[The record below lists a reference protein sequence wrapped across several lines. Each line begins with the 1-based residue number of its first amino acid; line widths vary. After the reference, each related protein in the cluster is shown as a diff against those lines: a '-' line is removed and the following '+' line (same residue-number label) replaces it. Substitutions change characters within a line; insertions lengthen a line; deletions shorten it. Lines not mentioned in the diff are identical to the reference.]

1 MTNLTNRNFSRLQS
15 GTRMSMSRTK
25 SAAWTIVGVSIL
37 AATASTASAQ
47 VSPETPSTSTV
58 PVRDVT
64 APLAKATRPIG
75 GANMLRAL
83 PDGSIF
89 INDVQRRQ
97 LLRFDATL
105 QNVVVVA
112 DTAPGALMPYGQRPI
127 GLLPYLGDSS
137 IVVDPATLSMVVLNK
152 DGKTVRVM
160 ASPRTND
167 VNTLSNMNLGSHA
180 FDQMGRLYYRQGNAG
195 GAPGGGGMAMMFGSG
210 NDRGGGGGRGGQ
222 PGGQGGNTQQQGRGG
237 AQPAQPAR
245 PAAGDDAAFRGG
257 GQGGGQPF
265 GGPGGRGFNPASQPD
280 SVPIVRVDFDTRK
293 ADTVAYVKVP
303 KNETQM
309 TRGEDGSTKISIK
322 INPLPQADDWA
333 LLNDGTVAVMR
344 VLDFHVDYYRPDG
357 SHIASDKL
365 PFDWKRITDDDKAK
379 LVDSLQT
386 LAKAATERAGGGG
399 GGGGGF
405 RMSFEP
411 VAAEKL
417 PDYYPPIR
425 AGTTLADFDGNLWV
439 LPATSNLSAQL
450 ATQFMGGMGGGGMGG
465 RGGPGGAPGAPGA
478 AGGARGAAAG
488 AAGAPGAP
496 RAAGDT
502 TRGAMPA
509 AAMGMMAAMMNQPPL
524 VYDIISP
531 AGKMIERVKLPAGR
545 QLLGFGP
552 NGAIFLGARD
562 GRQIIVEK
570 VMRKE

>member
-1 MTNLTNRNFSRLQS
+1 
-15 GTRMSMSRTK
+15 
-25 SAAWTIVGVSIL
+25 
-37 AATASTASAQ
+37 
-47 VSPETPSTSTV
+47 
-58 PVRDVT
+58 
-64 APLAKATRPIG
+64 
-75 GANMLRAL
+75 
-83 PDGSIF
+83 
-89 INDVQRRQ
+89 
-97 LLRFDATL
+97 
-105 QNVVVVA
+105 
-112 DTAPGALMPYGQRPI
+112 
-127 GLLPYLGDSS
+127 
-137 IVVDPATLSMVVLNK
+137 
-152 DGKTVRVM
+152 
-160 ASPRTND
+160 
-167 VNTLSNMNLGSHA
+167 
-180 FDQMGRLYYRQGNAG
+180 
-195 GAPGGGGMAMMFGSG
+195 
-210 NDRGGGGGRGGQ
+210 
-222 PGGQGGNTQQQGRGG
+222 
-237 AQPAQPAR
+237 
-245 PAAGDDAAFRGG
+245 
-257 GQGGGQPF
+257 
-265 GGPGGRGFNPASQPD
+265 
-280 SVPIVRVDFDTRK
+280 
-293 ADTVAYVKVP
+293 
-303 KNETQM
+303 M

-333 LLNDGTVAVMR
+333 LLNDGTVAIMR

-357 SHIASDKL
+357 SHVSSDKL

-386 LAKAATERAGGGG
+386 LAKAATERA

-450 ATQFMGGMGGGGMGG
+450 ATQFMGGMGGMGG
-465 RGGPGGAPGAPGA
+465 RGGAPGA
-478 AGGARGAAAG
+478 AGGAPGAAR
-488 AAGAPGAP
+488 AP
-496 RAAGDT
+496 GDT
-502 TRGAMPA
+502 TRGTMPA

-552 NGAIFLGARD
+552 NGAIFLGARN

>member
-1 MTNLTNRNFSRLQS
+1 
-15 GTRMSMSRTK
+15 MSISMNMSRTK
-25 SAAWTIVGVSIL
+25 FAAWTMVGVSIL

-47 VSPETPSTSTV
+47 VSPETPSTATV

-97 LLRFDATL
+97 LLRFDPTL

-127 GLLPYLGDSS
+127 GLIPYLGDSS
-137 IVVDPATLSMVVLNK
+137 IVVDPATLSMVVLDKN
-152 DGKTVRVM
+152 GKTVRVM

-180 FDQMGRLYYRQGNAG
+180 FDQKGRLYYRQGNAG
-195 GAPGGGGMAMMFGSG
+195 GGPGGGAAAMMFGSG
-210 NDRGGGGGRGGQ
+210 NDRGGGGGGRGGQ

-237 AQPAQPAR
+237 AQPAR
-245 PAAGDDAAFRGG
+245 PTAGDDPAFRGG
-257 GQGGGQPF
+257 APGGGQPF
-265 GGPGGRGFNPASQPD
+265 GGPGGRGFNPANQPD

-303 KNETQM
+303 KSESQM
-309 TRGEDGSTKISIK
+309 TRGEDGSTKLTIK

-333 LLNDGTVAVMR
+333 LLNDGTVAIMR
-344 VLDFHVDYYRPDG
+344 VLDFHVDYYHPDG
-357 SHIASDKL
+357 SHVASDKL
-365 PFDWKRITDDDKAK
+365 PFDWKRITDDDRTK

-386 LAKAATERAGGGG
+386 LAKAATERSGGS
-399 GGGGGF
+399 GGGGF

-417 PDYYPPIR
+417 PDYYPPIK
-425 AGTTLADFDGNLWV
+425 AGTTMADFDGNLWV

-450 ATQFMGGMGGGGMGG
+450 AAQFMGGMGGGMGGMGG
-465 RGGPGGAPGAPGA
+465 RGGPP
-478 AGGARGAAAG
+478 AAG
-488 AAGAPGAP
+488 AAGAAGARGAG

-502 TRGAMPA
+502 TRGAFPA

>member
-1 MTNLTNRNFSRLQS
+1 MADLTIRSYSQIQS
-15 GTRMSMSRTK
+15 KTRMSMSRTK
-25 SAAWTIVGVSIL
+25 SAAKTMVGVSIL
-37 AATASTASAQ
+37 AATASTAWAQ
-47 VSPETPSTSTV
+47 VAPETPLTSTV
-58 PVRDVT
+58 PVREVT
-64 APLAKATRPIG
+64 APMAKATRPIG

-83 PDGSIF
+83 SDGSIF
-89 INDVQRRQ
+89 VNDVQRRQ

-137 IVVDPATLSMVVLNK
+137 IVVDPATLSMVVLNR

-180 FDQMGRLYYRQGNAG
+180 FDQKGRLYYRQGNAG
-195 GAPGGGGMAMMFGSG
+195 GGPGGGGMAMMFGSG
-210 NDRGGGGGRGGQ
+210 NDRGGGGRGGQ
-222 PGGQGGNTQQQGRGG
+222 PGGQGGNNQQQARGG
-237 AQPAQPAR
+237 AQPAR
-245 PAAGDDAAFRGG
+245 PAAGDDPAFRGG

-280 SVPIVRVDFDTRK
+280 SVPIVRVDFDTRR
-293 ADTVAYVKVP
+293 ADTVAFVKVP

-309 TRGEDGSTKISIK
+309 TRGEDGSMKLSIK

-333 LLNDGTVAVMR
+333 LLNDGTVAIVR

-357 SHIASDKL
+357 SHVASDKL
-365 PFDWKRITDDDKAK
+365 PFDWKRISDDDKAK

-386 LAKAATERAGGGG
+386 LAKAATERAAGN
-399 GGGGGF
+399 GGGGF

-411 VAAEKL
+411 VAADRL
-417 PDYYPPIR
+417 PDYYPPIK
-425 AGTTLADFDGNLWV
+425 AGTTIADFDGNLWV

-450 ATQFMGGMGGGGMGG
+450 AAQFMGGMGG
-465 RGGPGGAPGAPGA
+465 RGGPGGPL
-478 AGGARGAAAG
+478 G
-488 AAGAPGAP
+488 AAGASGAGRGTFGAA
-496 RAAGDT
+496 RAPGDT
-502 TRGAMPA
+502 ARGNMPA
-509 AAMGMMAAMMNQPPL
+509 AAMGMMTAMMNQPPL

-531 AGKMIERVKLPAGR
+531 AGQMVERVKLPAGR
-545 QLLGFGP
+545 QLIGFGP
-552 NGAIFLGARD
+552 NGAIFLGARE
-562 GRQIIVEK
+562 GRQIIIERVA
-570 VMRKE
+570 RKP

>member
-1 MTNLTNRNFSRLQS
+1 MTDLTHRNFSRLQS
-15 GTRMSMSRTK
+15 GTRMSLSRTK
-25 SAAWTIVGVSIL
+25 SAAWTMVGVSIL

-47 VSPETPSTSTV
+47 VSPETPSTATV

-180 FDQMGRLYYRQGNAG
+180 FDQQGRLYYRQGNAAG
-195 GAPGGGGMAMMFGSG
+195 GPGGGAAAMMFGSG
-210 NDRGGGGGRGGQ
+210 NDRGGGGRGGQ
-222 PGGQGGNTQQQGRGG
+222 PGGQGGNTTQGRG
-237 AQPAQPAR
+237 AAQPAR
-245 PAAGDDAAFRGG
+245 PTAGDDPAFRAGA
-257 GQGGGQPF
+257 QGGGQPF

-333 LLNDGTVAVMR
+333 LLNDGTVAIMR

-357 SHIASDKL
+357 SQLSSDKL

-386 LAKAATERAGGGG
+386 LAKAASERAGGS
-399 GGGGGF
+399 GGGGF

-417 PDYYPPIR
+417 PDYYPPIK

-450 ATQFMGGMGGGGMGG
+450 AAQFMGGMGGMGG
-465 RGGPGGAPGAPGA
+465 RGGPPAAGAP
-478 AGGARGAAAG
+478 AGAAG
-488 AAGAPGAP
+488 AAGARGAG

-502 TRGAMPA
+502 TRGAFPA

-562 GRQIIVEK
+562 GRQILVEK

>member
-1 MTNLTNRNFSRLQS
+1 MKIS
-15 GTRMSMSRTK
+15 MSMSRTK
-25 SAAWTIVGVSIL
+25 SAAWTIAGVSIL
-37 AATASTASAQ
+37 AATTSTASAQ
-47 VSPETPSTSTV
+47 VAPEAPSTSTV
-58 PVRDVT
+58 PVREVT
-64 APLAKATRPIG
+64 APLAKATRAIG

-89 INDVQRRQ
+89 VNDVQRRQ
-97 LLRFDATL
+97 LLRFDPTL

-127 GLLPYLGDSS
+127 GLLPYLGDST
-137 IVVDPATLSMVVLNK
+137 IVVDPATMSLVVLNK

-180 FDQMGRLYYRQGNAG
+180 FDQKGRLYYRQGSAG

-210 NDRGGGGGRGGQ
+210 NDRGGGGRGGQ
-222 PGGQGGNTQQQGRGG
+222 GGGQGGNNQQARGG
-237 AQPAQPAR
+237 AQAAR
-245 PAAGDDAAFRGG
+245 PAGDDPALNNR
-257 GQGGGQPF
+257 GGGQPF
-265 GGPGGRGFNPASQPD
+265 GGPGGRGFNPQNQPD

-293 ADTVAYVKVP
+293 ADTVTYVKVP

-309 TRGEDGSTKISIK
+309 TRGEDGSTKITIK

-357 SHIASDKL
+357 SHVASDRL
-365 PFDWKRITDDDKAK
+365 PFDWKRITDDDRTK
-379 LVDSLQT
+379 LVDSLQG
-386 LAKAATERAGGGG
+386 LAKAANDRAGAN

-439 LPATSNLSAQL
+439 LPATSNLSAQI
-450 ATQFMGGMGGGGMGG
+450 AAQFMGGMGG
-465 RGGPGGAPGAPGA
+465 RGGPGGFGGPGGAPGAPRA
-478 AGGARGAAAG
+478 AGGAAGAAAN
-488 AAGAPGAP
+488 ASGAP

-502 TRGAMPA
+502 TRGGMPA

-531 AGKMIERVKLPAGR
+531 AGTMIERVKLPAGR
-545 QLLGFGP
+545 QLIGFGP

-570 VMRKE
+570 VTRKE

>member
-1 MTNLTNRNFSRLQS
+1 MTDLTNRNFSRLQS

-25 SAAWTIVGVSIL
+25 SAAWTMVGVSIL

-58 PVRDVT
+58 PVREVT
-64 APLAKATRPIG
+64 APLAKATRAIG

-89 INDVQRRQ
+89 VNDVQRRQ
-97 LLRFDATL
+97 LLRFDPTL

-180 FDQMGRLYYRQGNAG
+180 FDQKGRLYYRQSNTG
-195 GAPGGGGMAMMFGSG
+195 GWQGGGGGMAMMFGSG
-210 NDRGGGGGRGGQ
+210 NDRGGGGRGGP
-222 PGGQGGNTQQQGRGG
+222 PGGQGGNQQQNRGG
-237 AQPAQPAR
+237 AQPAR
-245 PAAGDDAAFRGG
+245 PTAGDDPAFRGG

-293 ADTVAYVKVP
+293 ADTVAFVKVP

-333 LLNDGTVAVMR
+333 LLSDGTVAVMR

-357 SHIASDKL
+357 SHLSSDKL
-365 PFDWKRITDDDKAK
+365 PFDWKRITDDDKTK

-386 LAKAATERAGGGG
+386 LAKTATERAGGN

-425 AGTTLADFDGNLWV
+425 AGTSVADYNGNLWV

-450 ATQFMGGMGGGGMGG
+450 ATQFMGGMGGGMGG
-465 RGGPGGAPGAPGA
+465 RGGPPGAAGAAGGAPGAPGA
-478 AGGARGAAAG
+478 GR
-488 AAGAPGAP
+488 APGAA
-496 RAAGDT
+496 RAPGDT
-502 TRGAMPA
+502 TRGSMPA

-531 AGKMIERVKLPAGR
+531 EGKMIERVKLPAGR

>member
-1 MTNLTNRNFSRLQS
+1 MADLTIRSYSQIQS
-15 GTRMSMSRTK
+15 KTRMSMSRTK
-25 SAAWTIVGVSIL
+25 SAAKTMVGVSIL
-37 AATASTASAQ
+37 AATASTAWAQ
-47 VSPETPSTSTV
+47 VAPETPLTSTV
-58 PVRDVT
+58 PVGEVT

-83 PDGSIF
+83 SDGSIF
-89 INDVQRRQ
+89 VNDVQRRQ

-105 QNVVVVA
+105 QNVVIVA

-137 IVVDPATLSMVVLNK
+137 IVVDPATLSMVVLNR

-180 FDQMGRLYYRQGNAG
+180 FDQKGRLYYRQGNAG
-195 GAPGGGGMAMMFGSG
+195 GGPGGGGMAMMFGSG
-210 NDRGGGGGRGGQ
+210 NDRGGGGRGGQ
-222 PGGQGGNTQQQGRGG
+222 PGGQGGNNQQQARGG
-237 AQPAQPAR
+237 AQPAR
-245 PAAGDDAAFRGG
+245 PAAGDDPAFRGG

-280 SVPIVRVDFDTRK
+280 SVPIVRVDFDTRR
-293 ADTVAYVKVP
+293 ADTVAFVKVP

-309 TRGEDGSTKISIK
+309 TRGEDGSMKLSIK

-333 LLNDGTVAVMR
+333 LLNDGTVAIVR

-357 SHIASDKL
+357 SHVASDKL
-365 PFDWKRITDDDKAK
+365 PFDWKRISDDDKAK

-386 LAKAATERAGGGG
+386 LAKAATERAAGN
-399 GGGGGF
+399 GGGGF

-411 VAAEKL
+411 VAADRL
-417 PDYYPPIR
+417 PDYYPPIK
-425 AGTTLADFDGNLWV
+425 AGTTIADFDGNLWV

-450 ATQFMGGMGGGGMGG
+450 AAQFMGGMGGMGG
-465 RGGPGGAPGAPGA
+465 RGGPGGPL
-478 AGGARGAAAG
+478 G
-488 AAGAPGAP
+488 AAGASGAGRGTFGAA
-496 RAAGDT
+496 RAPGDT
-502 TRGAMPA
+502 ARGSMPA
-509 AAMGMMAAMMNQPPL
+509 AAMGMMTAMMNQPPL

-531 AGKMIERVKLPAGR
+531 AGQMVERVKLPAGR
-545 QLLGFGP
+545 QLIGFGP
-552 NGAIFLGARD
+552 NGAIFLGARE
-562 GRQIIVEK
+562 GRQIIIERVA
-570 VMRKE
+570 RKP

>member
-1 MTNLTNRNFSRLQS
+1 MTDLTNRNFSRLQS
-15 GTRMSMSRTK
+15 GTRMNMSRTK
-25 SAAWTIVGVSIL
+25 SAAWAMVGVSIL

-64 APLAKATRPIG
+64 APLAKATRAIG

-180 FDQMGRLYYRQGNAG
+180 FDQKGRLYYRQGNAG

-210 NDRGGGGGRGGQ
+210 NDRGGGGGGRGGQ
-222 PGGQGGNTQQQGRGG
+222 PGGQGGNAQQGRGG
-237 AQPAQPAR
+237 AQPAR
-245 PAAGDDAAFRGG
+245 PTAGDDPAFRGG

-357 SHIASDKL
+357 SHLSSDKL
-365 PFDWKRITDDDKAK
+365 PFDWKRITDEDKTK

-386 LAKAATERAGGGG
+386 LAKAATERAGGGAG

-450 ATQFMGGMGGGGMGG
+450 ATQFMGGMGG
-465 RGGPGGAPGAPGA
+465 RGGPGGPPGAAGAAGGAPGA
-478 AGGARGAAAG
+478 AP
-488 AAGAPGAP
+488 GAPGAP
-496 RAAGDT
+496 RAPGDT

-524 VYDIISP
+524 VYDVISP

-552 NGAIFLGARD
+552 NGAIFLGARE
-562 GRQIIVEK
+562 GRQIMVEK

>member
-1 MTNLTNRNFSRLQS
+1 MADLTYRNFSRLQS
-15 GTRMSMSRTK
+15 VTRMSMSRTK

-105 QNVVVVA
+105 QNVLVVA
-112 DTAPGALMPYGQRPI
+112 DSAPGALMPYGQRPI
-127 GLLPYLGDSS
+127 GLIPYLGDSS
-137 IVVDPATLSMVVLNK
+137 IVVDPATLSMVVLDK

-180 FDQMGRLYYRQGNAG
+180 FDQKGRLYYRQGSTG
-195 GAPGGGGMAMMFGSG
+195 GAPGGMAMMFGSG

-222 PGGQGGNTQQQGRGG
+222 PGGQGGTTQPGRGA
-237 AQPAQPAR
+237 AQSAR
-245 PAAGDDAAFRGG
+245 PAGDEQARGG

-333 LLNDGTVAVMR
+333 LLNDGTVAIMR

-357 SHIASDKL
+357 THVSSDKL
-365 PFDWKRITDDDKAK
+365 PFDWKRITDDDKTK

-386 LAKAATERAGGGG
+386 LAKAATERAGGGT

-450 ATQFMGGMGGGGMGG
+450 ATQFMGGGGGGMGG
-465 RGGPGGAPGAPGA
+465 RGGPGGAPGASGA
-478 AGGARGAAAG
+478 AGGAARGAGGARGAGAAG
-488 AAGAPGAP
+488 AASAP

>member
-1 MTNLTNRNFSRLQS
+1 MTDLMNRNFSRLQS

-47 VSPETPSTSTV
+47 LSPETPSTSTV

-105 QNVVVVA
+105 QNVMVVA

-127 GLLPYLGDSS
+127 GLIPYLGDSS

-167 VNTLSNMNLGSHA
+167 VNTLSNMILGSHA
-180 FDQMGRLYYRQGNAG
+180 FDQQGRLYYRQGNAAG
-195 GAPGGGGMAMMFGSG
+195 GPGGGAAAMMFGSG
-210 NDRGGGGGRGGQ
+210 NDRGGNDRGGGRGGQ
-222 PGGQGGNTQQQGRGG
+222 PGGQGVNTPQGRG
-237 AQPAQPAR
+237 AAQPAR
-245 PAAGDDAAFRGG
+245 PTAGDDPAFRGG
-257 GQGGGQPF
+257 AQGGGQPF
-265 GGPGGRGFNPASQPD
+265 GGPGGRGFNPQSQPD
-280 SVPIVRVDFDTRK
+280 STPIIRVDFDTRK

-303 KNETQM
+303 KSETQM
-309 TRGEDGSTKISIK
+309 TRGEDGGTKLTIK

-333 LLNDGTVAVMR
+333 LLNDGTVAIMR

-357 SHIASDKL
+357 THVASEKL
-365 PFDWKRITDDDKAK
+365 PFDWKRITDDDKTK

-386 LAKAATERAGGGG
+386 LAKAATERSGGGAA
-399 GGGGGF
+399 GGGGF

-450 ATQFMGGMGGGGMGG
+450 ATQFMGGGGGGMGG

-478 AGGARGAAAG
+478 AGGARGTGAAG
-488 AAGAPGAP
+488 AASAP

-531 AGKMIERVKLPAGR
+531 AGRMIERVKLPAGR

>member
-1 MTNLTNRNFSRLQS
+1 MTDLTIRSFSQMQS
-15 GTRMSMSRTK
+15 KTRMSMSRTK
-25 SAAWTIVGVSIL
+25 SAAWTMIGVSIL
-37 AATASTASAQ
+37 AATASTAWAQ
-47 VSPETPSTSTV
+47 VAPDTPSTSTV
-58 PVRDVT
+58 PVREVT
-64 APLAKATRPIG
+64 APLAKAMRPIG

-89 INDVQRRQ
+89 VNDVQRRQ

-105 QNVVVVA
+105 QNVVIVA

-137 IVVDPATLSMVVLNK
+137 IVVDPATLSMVVLNR

-180 FDQMGRLYYRQGNAG
+180 FDQKGRLYYRQGNAG
-195 GAPGGGGMAMMFGSG
+195 GGPGGGGMAMMFGSG
-210 NDRGGGGGRGGQ
+210 NDRGGGNRGGQ
-222 PGGQGGNTQQQGRGG
+222 PGGQGGNTQQQARGG
-237 AQPAQPAR
+237 AQPAR
-245 PAAGDDAAFRGG
+245 PTAGDDPAFRGG

-293 ADTVAYVKVP
+293 ADTVAFVKVP

-309 TRGEDGSTKISIK
+309 TRGEDGSMKLSIK

-333 LLNDGTVAVMR
+333 LLNDGTVAIVR

-357 SHIASDKL
+357 SHVASDKL
-365 PFDWKRITDDDKAK
+365 PFDWKRISDDDKAK
-379 LVDSLQT
+379 LVDSLRT
-386 LAKAATERAGGGG
+386 LAKAATERAAGN
-399 GGGGGF
+399 GGGGF

-411 VAAEKL
+411 VAADRL
-417 PDYYPPIR
+417 PDYYPPIK
-425 AGTTLADFDGNLWV
+425 AGTSIADYDGNLWV

-450 ATQFMGGMGGGGMGG
+450 AAQFMGGMGG
-465 RGGPGGAPGAPGA
+465 RGGPGWPPGA
-478 AGGARGAAAG
+478 AGASGAARGTLG
-488 AAGAPGAP
+488 AARAPGDSA
-496 RAAGDT
+496 
-502 TRGAMPA
+502 RGSIPA
-509 AAMGMMAAMMNQPPL
+509 AAMGMMTAMMNQPPL

-531 AGKMIERVKLPAGR
+531 AGRMVERVKLPAGR
-545 QLLGFGP
+545 QLIGFGP
-552 NGAIFLGARD
+552 NGAIFLGARE
-562 GRQIIVEK
+562 GRQIIIERVA
-570 VMRKE
+570 RKP

>member
-1 MTNLTNRNFSRLQS
+1 
-15 GTRMSMSRTK
+15 MSLSRTK
-25 SAAWTIVGVSIL
+25 SAAWTMVGVSIL
-37 AATASTASAQ
+37 AATASAASAQ
-47 VSPETPSTSTV
+47 LSPETPSTATV

-105 QNVVVVA
+105 QNVLVVA
-112 DTAPGALMPYGQRPI
+112 DTAAGALMPYGQRPI
-127 GLLPYLGDSS
+127 GLIPYLGDSS

-180 FDQMGRLYYRQGNAG
+180 FDQKGRLYYRQGSAG

-210 NDRGGGGGRGGQ
+210 NDRGGGDRGAGGGRGGQ
-222 PGGQGGNTQQQGRGG
+222 PGGQGATTQQGRG
-237 AQPAQPAR
+237 AAQPAR
-245 PAAGDDAAFRGG
+245 PTAGDDPAFRGG

-333 LLNDGTVAVMR
+333 LLNDGTVAIMR

-357 SHIASDKL
+357 SHVSSDKL

-386 LAKAATERAGGGG
+386 LAKAATERAGGGT
-399 GGGGGF
+399 GGGGF

-450 ATQFMGGMGGGGMGG
+450 ATQFMGGAGGGMGGMGG
-465 RGGPGGAPGAPGA
+465 RGGPPGAAGGAPGAPGA
-478 AGGARGAAAG
+478 AR
-488 AAGAPGAP
+488 APG
-496 RAAGDT
+496 DS

>member
-1 MTNLTNRNFSRLQS
+1 MADLTNRNFSRLQS

-25 SAAWTIVGVSIL
+25 SATWTMVGVSIL

-58 PVRDVT
+58 PVREVT
-64 APLAKATRPIG
+64 APLAKSTRPIN

-89 INDVQRRQ
+89 VNDVQRRQ
-97 LLRFDATL
+97 LLRFDPTL

-112 DTAPGALMPYGQRPI
+112 DTAAGALMPYGQRPI
-127 GLLPYLGDSS
+127 GLIPYLGDSS

-160 ASPRTND
+160 ASPRTGD

-180 FDQMGRLYYRQGNAG
+180 FDQKGRLYYRQGNAG
-195 GAPGGGGMAMMFGSG
+195 GGPGGGGMAMMFGSG

-222 PGGQGGNTQQQGRGG
+222 PGGQGGNNQQQNRGG
-237 AQPAQPAR
+237 AQGGR
-245 PAAGDDAAFRGG
+245 PGGDAGGFGG
-257 GQGGGQPF
+257 GAPGGAPGGGQPF
-265 GGPGGRGFNPASQPD
+265 GGPGGRGFNPQSQPD

-293 ADTVAYVKVP
+293 ADTVAFVKVP

-309 TRGEDGSTKISIK
+309 TRGEDGSTKIAIK

-357 SHIASDKL
+357 THVASDKL
-365 PFDWKRITDDDKAK
+365 PFDWKRITDDDKTK

-386 LAKAATERAGGGG
+386 LAKAATDRAAGNAG

-425 AGTTLADFDGNLWV
+425 AGTTLADFEGNLWV

-450 ATQFMGGMGGGGMGG
+450 ATQFMGGMGG
-465 RGGPGGAPGAPGA
+465 RGGPGGPPGAPGA
-478 AGGARGAAAG
+478 AGGAAG
-488 AAGAPGAP
+488 APGAPGAP

-502 TRGAMPA
+502 TRGSVPA

-524 VYDIISP
+524 VYDVISP

-552 NGAIFLGARD
+552 NGAIFLGARE
-562 GRQIIVEK
+562 GRQLMVEK

>member
-1 MTNLTNRNFSRLQS
+1 
-15 GTRMSMSRTK
+15 MSISMSLSRTK
-25 SAAWTIVGVSIL
+25 SAAWTMVGVSIL

-47 VSPETPSTSTV
+47 LSPETPSTATV

-105 QNVVVVA
+105 QNVLVVA
-112 DTAPGALMPYGQRPI
+112 DTAAGALMPYGQRPI
-127 GLLPYLGDSS
+127 GLIPYLGDSS

-180 FDQMGRLYYRQGNAG
+180 FDQQGRLYYRQGSTG

-210 NDRGGGGGRGGQ
+210 NDRGGNDRGAGGGRGGQ
-222 PGGQGGNTQQQGRGG
+222 PGGQGATTQQGRG
-237 AQPAQPAR
+237 AAQPAR
-245 PAAGDDAAFRGG
+245 PTAGDDPAFRGG

-333 LLNDGTVAVMR
+333 LLNDGTVAIMR

-357 SHIASDKL
+357 SHVSSDKL

-386 LAKAATERAGGGG
+386 LAKAASERAGG

-450 ATQFMGGMGGGGMGG
+450 ATQFMGGGGMGG
-465 RGGPGGAPGAPGA
+465 RGGPPGAAGGAPGAARATGAPGA
-478 AGGARGAAAG
+478 AGGARAL
-488 AAGAPGAP
+488 
-496 RAAGDT
+496 GDS

>member
-1 MTNLTNRNFSRLQS
+1 MSDLTNRNFSRLQS
-15 GTRMSMSRTK
+15 GTRMSVSRTK
-25 SAAWTIVGVSIL
+25 SATWAMVGVSIL

-58 PVRDVT
+58 PVREVT
-64 APLAKATRPIG
+64 APLAKATRPIN

-97 LLRFDATL
+97 LLRFDPTL

-112 DTAPGALMPYGQRPI
+112 DTAAGALMPYGQRPI
-127 GLLPYLGDSS
+127 GLIPYLGDSS

-180 FDQMGRLYYRQGNAG
+180 FDQQGRLYYRQGNAG
-195 GAPGGGGMAMMFGSG
+195 GGPGGGGMAMMFGSG
-210 NDRGGGGGRGGQ
+210 NDRGGGGRGGQ
-222 PGGQGGNTQQQGRGG
+222 GGQGGQGGNTQPQGRGG
-237 AQPAQPAR
+237 AQPAR
-245 PAAGDDAAFRGG
+245 PTAGDDPAFRGG

-265 GGPGGRGFNPASQPD
+265 GGPGGRGFNPQSQPD
-280 SVPIVRVDFDTRK
+280 SVPIVRVNFDTRK
-293 ADTVAYVKVP
+293 ADTVAFVKVP

-309 TRGEDGSTKISIK
+309 TRGEDGSTKIAIK

-365 PFDWKRITDDDKAK
+365 PFDWKRITDDDKTK

-386 LAKAATERAGGGG
+386 LAKAATERAAGNA

-450 ATQFMGGMGGGGMGG
+450 ATQFMGGMGG
-465 RGGPGGAPGAPGA
+465 RGGPPGAAGGAPGAPGA
-478 AGGARGAAAG
+478 ARASGAART
-488 AAGAPGAP
+488 P
-496 RAAGDT
+496 GDT
-502 TRGAMPA
+502 TRGTMPA

-524 VYDIISP
+524 VYDVISP

-562 GRQIIVEK
+562 GRQLFVEK

>member
-1 MTNLTNRNFSRLQS
+1 MFDPTNRTFTRLLS
-15 GTRMSMSRTK
+15 NTRMSMSRTK
-25 SAAWTIVGVSIL
+25 SATWTMVGVSIL
-37 AATASTASAQ
+37 SATASTAWAQ
-47 VSPETPSTSTV
+47 LSPGTPSTSTI
-58 PVRDVT
+58 PVREVT
-64 APLAKATRPIG
+64 APLAKATRLIN

-89 INDVQRRQ
+89 VNDVQRRQ
-97 LLRFDATL
+97 LLRFDPTL
-105 QNVVVVA
+105 QHVVVVA

-180 FDQMGRLYYRQGNAG
+180 FDQKGRLYYRQGNAG
-195 GAPGGGGMAMMFGSG
+195 GGPGGGGGGMAMMFGSG

-222 PGGQGGNTQQQGRGG
+222 P
-237 AQPAQPAR
+237 AAR
-245 PAAGDDAAFRGG
+245 PAGDDPALNTRGG
-257 GQGGGQPF
+257 TQGGGQPF
-265 GGPGGRGFNPASQPD
+265 GGPGGRGFNPQSQPD
-280 SVPIVRVDFDTRK
+280 SAPIVRVDFDTRK

-309 TRGEDGSTKISIK
+309 TRGDDGSTKIAIK

-333 LLNDGTVAVMR
+333 LLSDGTVAVIR

-357 SHIASDKL
+357 SHMASDKL
-365 PFDWKRITDDDKAK
+365 PFDWKRITDDDKSK

-386 LAKAATERAGGGG
+386 LAKAATERAAGN
-399 GGGGGF
+399 GGGGF

-425 AGTTLADFDGNLWV
+425 AGTTMADFEGNLWV

-450 ATQFMGGMGGGGMGG
+450 ATQFMGG
-465 RGGPGGAPGAPGA
+465 RGGPGGPPGAM
-478 AGGARGAAAG
+478 GAAAG
-488 AAGAPGAP
+488 ARRAP
-496 RAAGDT
+496 GDT
-502 TRGAMPA
+502 TRGGMPA
-509 AAMGMMAAMMNQPPL
+509 AVGMMAAMMNQPPL
-524 VYDIISP
+524 VYDIINP
-531 AGKMIERVKLPAGR
+531 AGTMIERVKLPAGR

-562 GRQIIVEK
+562 GRQLLVEK
-570 VMRKE
+570 VARKP